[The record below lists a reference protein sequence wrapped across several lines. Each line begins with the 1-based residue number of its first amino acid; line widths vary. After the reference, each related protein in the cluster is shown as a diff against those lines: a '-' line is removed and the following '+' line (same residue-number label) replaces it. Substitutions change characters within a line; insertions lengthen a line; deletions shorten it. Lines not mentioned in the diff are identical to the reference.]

1 MIDKTLPS
9 WNLSPVFSSPDGD
22 DFRQALSS
30 VSDLCSSLSSRLSKG
45 CSIASVLDDYN
56 RLLATY
62 ETLGAY
68 SSCLLTTDTT
78 CEAYVKAVTDVESHS
93 VAMAQVENLFLQN
106 LVAHEDEIHDE
117 GLSAYSYVLGHM
129 LEDARH
135 RMSLAEETLAADL
148 ARSGSSAFER
158 LFDTMTSSIADEG
171 RTLTQLRGDAT
182 SPDREVRKSSYERE
196 KRILAQNREPIA
208 ACLNAIKGTCLTLEG
223 RQGWKSPLEHS
234 IFTSRISMESLEAL
248 LVTLENNLG
257 MFRRYFRTK
266 ARLLGLDELAW
277 YDISAPANVPGVQ
290 PRQYSF
296 ADARDLV
303 VRSFSSFC
311 PQMGAFADRA
321 FEDHWIDAQP
331 HSGKVGGAYDVALPL
346 VGQSRVL
353 TNFTFDYSSVSTL
366 AHELGHAYHD
376 SQVMALPS
384 LLYSYPMTL
393 AETASIFSEQILFQ
407 EVLKTCSEAESI
419 PIIESFVADAAQ
431 VCVDILSRYYFET
444 SLFERRKEGEVGAE
458 GMCALMADAQNR
470 SYGDAVVD
478 KHEYMWAVKGHYYSV
493 DFSFY
498 NYPYAFG
505 QLFALGLFARSSGDA
520 GFADSYRKLLSL
532 TGSMSAEEVASS
544 AGIDIGKP
552 SFWQEGM
559 DVIGGYIERLAD
571 FADKM

>member
-1 MIDKTLPS
+1 MIDKTLPC
-9 WNLSPVFSSPDGD
+9 WDLSPVFSSPDGD

-106 LVAHEDEIHDE
+106 LVGHEDEIHGE
-117 GLSAYSYVLGHM
+117 GLRAYSYVLGYM

-223 RQGWKSPLEHS
+223 RQGWTGPLEHS

-248 LVTLENNLG
+248 IVTLENNLG

-277 YDISAPANVPGVQ
+277 YDISAPVNVPGVQ

-296 ADARDLV
+296 
-303 VRSFSSFC
+303 
-311 PQMGAFADRA
+311 
-321 FEDHWIDAQP
+321 
-331 HSGKVGGAYDVALPL
+331 
-346 VGQSRVL
+346 
-353 TNFTFDYSSVSTL
+353 
-366 AHELGHAYHD
+366 
-376 SQVMALPS
+376 
-384 LLYSYPMTL
+384 
-393 AETASIFSEQILFQ
+393 
-407 EVLKTCSEAESI
+407 
-419 PIIESFVADAAQ
+419 
-431 VCVDILSRYYFET
+431 
-444 SLFERRKEGEVGAE
+444 
-458 GMCALMADAQNR
+458 
-470 SYGDAVVD
+470 
-478 KHEYMWAVKGHYYSV
+478 
-493 DFSFY
+493 
-498 NYPYAFG
+498 
-505 QLFALGLFARSSGDA
+505 
-520 GFADSYRKLLSL
+520 
-532 TGSMSAEEVASS
+532 TG
-544 AGIDIGKP
+544 
-552 SFWQEGM
+552 
-559 DVIGGYIERLAD
+559 
-571 FADKM
+571 

>member
-1 MIDKTLPS
+1 MIDKTLPC
-9 WNLSPVFSSPDGD
+9 WDLSPVFSSPDGD

-182 SPDREVRKSSYERE
+182 SPDREVRRSSYERE

-223 RQGWKSPLEHS
+223 RQGWTGPLEHS

-248 LVTLENNLG
+248 IATLENNLG

-277 YDISAPANVPGVQ
+277 YDISAPVNVSGVQ

-296 ADARDLV
+296 ADARALV
-303 VRSFSSFC
+303 VRSFSSFS

-331 HSGKVGGAYDVALPL
+331 HSGKVGGAYDVAFPL

-505 QLFALGLFARSSGDA
+505 QLFAQGLFARSSGDA

-544 AGIDIGKP
+544 AGIDIKKT